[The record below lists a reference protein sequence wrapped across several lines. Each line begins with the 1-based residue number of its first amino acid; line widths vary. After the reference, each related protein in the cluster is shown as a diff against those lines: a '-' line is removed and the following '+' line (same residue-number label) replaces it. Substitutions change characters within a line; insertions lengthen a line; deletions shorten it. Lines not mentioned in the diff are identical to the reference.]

1 MKFLRPERL
10 IDNNQMGA
18 NRIDSDV
25 RGAPKEP
32 PKDRPGSP
40 RITQDR
46 QGHPGKKIRQNFK
59 ESGKNLERIWKE
71 SGKNLERIWKKSGKN
86 LGVGGEWEMGE
97 EALILFDEGGAAIA
111 NCCRSQ
117 CS

>member
-71 SGKNLERIWKKSGKN
+71 SGKNL
-86 LGVGGEWEMGE
+86 GVGGEWEMGE